1 MSAPVRGVIF
11 DKDGTLF
18 DFRTTWEAWAAAF
31 LRRAARGDEDRAARA
46 GRALRFDLAAARF
59 APDSVAIAGTMQ
71 EIADALAPEF
81 PELDHAALL
90 DLLNTEAARA
100 PQAEAVPLVPFLNGL
115 RGRGLRLGVATND
128 SERPAQAHLE
138 SAGVSALFD
147 FVAGF
152 DSGHG
157 GKPAPGQLL
166 AFCAEQGLDPSEVVM
181 VGDSL
186 HDLLAGKAAGMRSV
200 AVLTGMA
207 SAETLAP
214 HAVAVLPDIGAL
226 PAWLDALATH

>member
-1 MSAPVRGVIF
+1 MTVPVRGLIF

-31 LRRAARGDEDRAARA
+31 LRRAADGDEAHAARA
-46 GRALRFDLAAARF
+46 GRAIGFDLVQAEF
-59 APDSVAIAGTMQ
+59 DPDSIAIAGTAQ
-71 EIADALAPEF
+71 EVVE
-81 PELDHAALL
+81 ALL
-90 DLLNTEAARA
+90 PAFPASSPETLMALINAEAARA
-100 PQAEAVPLVPFLNGL
+100 PQAEAVPLAPLLDDL
-115 RGRGLRLGVATND
+115 RARGLKLGVATND
-128 SERPAQAHLE
+128 SEAPTRSHLDG
-138 SAGVSALFD
+138 AGVTARFD

-166 AFCAEQGLDPSEVVM
+166 AFCAAVSLDPAEVVM

-186 HDLLAGKAAGMRSV
+186 HDLLAGRAAGMRCV

-207 SAETLAP
+207 TAQDLSP
-214 HAVAVLPDIGAL
+214 HAMAVLDDIGGL
-226 PAWLDALATH
+226 PAWLD